1 MYVEK
6 QIIESEKNKEN
17 IQKSKKV
24 RNLID
29 TDGMLWFVLAYT
41 TNNNKDLL
49 DNFSKHISL

>member
-29 TDGMLWFVLAYT
+29 TDGML
-41 TNNNKDLL
+41 
-49 DNFSKHISL
+49 